1 MLSAVQPHHQHVIHN
16 VIWVFEYVHRERGL
30 DDRCLALF
38 AEVRSSRR
46 GAAASHN
53 SLREVLSTCGVRGAV
68 AIAAAAS
75 PPHLSAPSAEV
86 CGDREAWRGV
96 KRDVLRARSSLDVCE
111 RGERSRRWRPLAL
124 VAQRDPLVASAAAAS
139 ALRRHHP
146 AVECR
151 VMAGWAHGGAVEPRH
166 LPTTLAILRRFL
178 GRELPPTPPPPPASA
193 AAAAAGS

>member
-1 MLSAVQPHHQHVIHN
+1 MVRSAVQPHHQHVIHN

-75 PPHLSAPSAEV
+75 PPHLSATSAEV

-96 KRDVLRARSSLDVCE
+96 TGCGLSCAVVSRRVCE
-111 RGERSRRWRPLAL
+111 RNGRGVGGLSRSL

-193 AAAAAGS
+193 AAAGS